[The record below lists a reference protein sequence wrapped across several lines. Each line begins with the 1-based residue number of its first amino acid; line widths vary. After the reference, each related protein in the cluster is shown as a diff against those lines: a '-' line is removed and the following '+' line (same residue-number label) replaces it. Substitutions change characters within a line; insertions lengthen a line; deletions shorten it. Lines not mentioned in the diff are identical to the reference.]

1 MNENSLKKGCY
12 DYLKEALEKISYDKY
27 NKKYMTH
34 SKIEA
39 YNFDNLKQVYTK
51 KIHHSE
57 NGICS
62 VDAIWMIGDKPVFIE
77 FKNGNNFTATQLKN
91 KIRDSLLIFCDL
103 TGSTISETRTNS
115 ECVVVYNKSKKPV
128 KENESIQCLIDNR
141 VVESDSRDY
150 IKKILLKKGKLEFIR
165 WGLANYAGIY
175 FEVVHTYDQE
185 EFEVYLKEMDNC

>member
-77 FKNGNNFTATQLKN
+77 FKNGSNYSEPYCPKIMSGVLSKAAFNALTA
-91 KIRDSLLIFCDL
+91 FMPFFFA
-103 TGSTISETRTNS
+103 
-115 ECVVVYNKSKKPV
+115 VP
-128 KENESIQCLIDNR
+128 
-141 VVESDSRDY
+141 
-150 IKKILLKKGKLEFIR
+150 
-165 WGLANYAGIY
+165 
-175 FEVVHTYDQE
+175 
-185 EFEVYLKEMDNC
+185 M